1 MDIKSLIG
9 MSFVCAMGA
18 ISPGP
23 SLAVVLRNTIS
34 GGRTQG
40 VMTGIGHGIGLGIY
54 AFIAVMGLS
63 SLLLAN
69 KQIFNLLQWAGA
81 LVLIWL
87 AFNMITYNP
96 SDSSKEHEG
105 SGRRGFLEGFM
116 IAFLNPK
123 ILVFMVAVFSQFINP
138 DITNSGRFI
147 MAIMAGVIDTTWYV
161 LVAAV
166 LAGTPIVDKLRV
178 NAVIID
184 RSIGMVLLMLAIL
197 LIVKT
202 LGLEISIGN
211 GDVANT
217 FVLV

>member
-1 MDIKSLIG
+1 MDIESLLG

-40 VMTGIGHGIGLGIY
+40 VMTGVGHGIGFSIY

-69 KQIFNLLQWAGA
+69 KKLFYLLQGTGA

-87 AFNMITYNP
+87 AFNMIIHKQSVGIEKYE
-96 SDSSKEHEG
+96 K
-105 SGRRGFLEGFM
+105 SGYKGFYEGFM

-123 ILVFMVAVFSQFINP
+123 ILVFLVAVFSQFLIQ
-138 DITNSGRFI
+138 DITYSGRLI
-147 MAIMAGVIDTTWYV
+147 MAMIAGIIDTIWYV
-161 LVAAV
+161 FVAAV
-166 LAGTPIVDKLRV
+166 LAGTTIADILRT
-178 NAVIID
+178 NAAIID
-184 RSIGMVLLMLAIL
+184 RLIGVVLLLFAIL
-197 LIVKT
+197 LIVKPM
-202 LGLEISIGN
+202 GLEI
-211 GDVANT
+211 
-217 FVLV
+217 L

>member
-34 GGRTQG
+34 GGRTRG
-40 VMTGIGHGIGLGIY
+40 VMTGIGHGLGLGIY

-69 KQIFNLLQWAGA
+69 EQIFNLLQWAGA

-87 AFNMITYNP
+87 AFNMITHNP
-96 SDSSKEHEG
+96 SVASKEHQG
-105 SGRRGFLEGFM
+105 SGHRGFLEGFM

-123 ILVFMVAVFSQFINP
+123 ILVFLVAVFSQFINP
-138 DITNSGRFI
+138 DITNLGCLI
-147 MAIMAGVIDTTWYV
+147 MAMMAGVIDTTWYV

-178 NAVIID
+178 NAVMID
-184 RSIGMVLLMLAIL
+184 RSIGVVLLMLAIL

-211 GDVANT
+211 GDVANI

>member
-40 VMTGIGHGIGLGIY
+40 VMTGIGHGIGFGIY

-63 SLLLAN
+63 ALLLAN
-69 KQIFNLLQWAGA
+69 KGIFNLLQWAGA
-81 LVLIWL
+81 VVLIWL
-87 AFNMITYNP
+87 AYNMLTFNP
-96 SDSSKEHEG
+96 SGPAKEHEG
-105 SGRRGFLEGFM
+105 SGRRGFSEGFM

-123 ILVFMVAVFSQFINP
+123 ILVFLVAVFSQFIDPEMTNP
-138 DITNSGRFI
+138 DRFI
-147 MAIMAGVIDTTWYV
+147 MALVAGIIDTTWYV
-161 LVAAV
+161 LVATV
-166 LAGTPIVDKLRV
+166 LAGTSIIDKLRE

-184 RSIGMVLLMLAIL
+184 RSIGTVLLMLAIL
-197 LIVKT
+197 LIVRT
-202 LGLEISIGN
+202 LGFDIS
-211 GDVANT
+211 
-217 FVLV
+217 

>member
-9 MSFVCAMGA
+9 MSLVCAMGA

-69 KQIFNLLQWAGA
+69 EQIFNLLQWAGA

-96 SDSSKEHEG
+96 SDSSIVDDEG

-123 ILVFMVAVFSQFINP
+123 ILVFLVAVFSQFINP

-202 LGLEISIGN
+202 LGLEIS
-211 GDVANT
+211 
-217 FVLV
+217 

>member
-1 MDIKSLIG
+1 MEIKLLLG

-23 SLAVVLRNTIS
+23 SLAVVLRNTIA

-40 VMTGIGHGIGLGIY
+40 IMTGIGHGIGLGIY

-69 KQIFNLLQWAGA
+69 EQIFNLIQWVGA
-81 LVLIWL
+81 LFLMWL
-87 AFNMITYNP
+87 AFKMIIYRP
-96 SDSSKEHEG
+96 SDISNDDKG
-105 SGRRGFLEGFM
+105 NWRKGFLEGFM

-138 DITNSGRFI
+138 DISNAGRFI
-147 MAIMAGVIDTTWYV
+147 MAIMAGVIDAVWYV

-166 LAGTPIVDKLRV
+166 LAGTPIINKLRA
-178 NAVIID
+178 NAGLID
-184 RSIGMVLLMLAIL
+184 RSIGIIIFLIALF
-197 LIVKT
+197 LIVKK
-202 LGLEISIGN
+202 LGLE
-211 GDVANT
+211 
-217 FVLV
+217 LL

>member
-34 GGRTQG
+34 GGRSQG
-40 VMTGIGHGIGLGIY
+40 VMTGIGHGLGFSIY

-63 SLLLAN
+63 SLLFAN
-69 KQIFNLLQWAGA
+69 KDIFHLLQWAGA

-87 AFNMITYNP
+87 GFNMITHKQP
-96 SDSSKEHEG
+96 TLSKENEG
-105 SGRRGFLEGFM
+105 SGYRGFLEGFL

-123 ILVFMVAVFSQFINP
+123 ILVFLVAVFSQFINP
-138 DITNSGRFI
+138 DITNTGRLI
-147 MAIMAGVIDTTWYV
+147 MAMMAGIIDTTWYV

-166 LAGTPIVDKLRV
+166 LAGTSIIDKLRL
-178 NAVIID
+178 NAAIID
-184 RSIGMVLLMLAIL
+184 RLIGIVLLMLAIL
-197 LIVKT
+197 LIGKT
-202 LGLEISIGN
+202 LGFDIS
-211 GDVANT
+211 
-217 FVLV
+217 L

>member
-1 MDIKSLIG
+1 MDIESLLG

-40 VMTGIGHGIGLGIY
+40 VMTGVGHGIGFSIY

-69 KQIFNLLQWAGA
+69 KKLFYLLQGTGA

-87 AFNMITYNP
+87 AFNMIIHKQSVGIEEYE
-96 SDSSKEHEG
+96 K
-105 SGRRGFLEGFM
+105 SGYKGFYEGFM

-123 ILVFMVAVFSQFINP
+123 ILVFLVAVFSQFLIQ
-138 DITNSGRFI
+138 DITYSGRLI
-147 MAIMAGVIDTTWYV
+147 MAMIAGIIDTIWYV
-161 LVAAV
+161 FVAAV
-166 LAGTPIVDKLRV
+166 LAGTTIADILRT
-178 NAVIID
+178 NAAIID
-184 RSIGMVLLMLAIL
+184 RLIGVVLLLLAIL
-197 LIVKT
+197 LIVKPM
-202 LGLEISIGN
+202 GLEI
-211 GDVANT
+211 
-217 FVLV
+217 L